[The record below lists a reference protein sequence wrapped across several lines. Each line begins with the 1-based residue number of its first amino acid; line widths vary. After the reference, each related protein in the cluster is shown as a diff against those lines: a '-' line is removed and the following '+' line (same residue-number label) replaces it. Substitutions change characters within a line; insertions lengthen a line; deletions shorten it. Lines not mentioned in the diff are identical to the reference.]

1 MQVSKAEIQDAKDR
15 FSKYK
20 KTQAAANAAQK
31 DLKNLLNEAERL
43 ATKRRGPCYDEAM
56 KRVEEAEKWAQ
67 GCNLAADEAKK
78 EIMDAI
84 DLLEDQEEKNV
95 IYFKYVQGYSLEQT
109 GLNMNMDPS
118 TIKRRLGKAII
129 HIIEKRKSQ

>member
-1 MQVSKAEIQDAKDR
+1 MQVSKAEIQDVKDR

-20 KTQAAANAAQK
+20 KTQEAADAAQK
-31 DLKNLLNEAERL
+31 NLKNLLNKAERL
-43 ATKRRGPCYDEAM
+43 ATKQRGPCYDEAM

-67 GCNLAADEAKK
+67 GRNLAAEEAKK

-84 DLLEDQEEKNV
+84 ALLEDQEEKNV

-118 TIKRRLGKAII
+118 TVKRKLGKAIA
-129 HIIEKRKSQ
+129 HIIEKRESQ